1 MRKKLQQGFTLI
13 ELLVVIAIIGILATT
28 ALTQLGSA
36 RGRARDAKRL
46 SDVAQIA
53 QAIEIHNDQ
62 EGGYPDDIYADLVN
76 YISGTTV
83 PFDPSTD
90 AEYNYAYRGGSAGK
104 RISYHL
110 WAELESTS
118 STPPRSLSSDADID
132 STDATG
138 GAWTAGSGT
147 IEDGASEACT
157 SSTDIDCI
165 YDIGQK

>member
-46 SDVAQIA
+46 SDIAQIA

-62 EGGYPDDIYADLVN
+62 VGGYPDDIYTDLIN

-83 PFDPSTD
+83 PIDPSTD
-90 AEYNYAYRGGSAGK
+90 GEYNYLYRGGSAGK
-104 RISYHL
+104 RTAYHL
-110 WAELESTS
+110 WAELESNN
-118 STPPRSLSSDADID
+118 RALNSDADIN
-132 STDATG
+132 SREVLTP
-138 GAWTAGSGT
+138 AWTVGSGAA
-147 IEDGASEACT
+147 EDGAAETCT
-157 SSTDIDCI
+157 NSSSIDCV

>member
-53 QAIEIHNDQ
+53 QAVEIHNDQ
-62 EGGYPDDIYADLVN
+62 EGGYPDDIYVDLID

-83 PFDPSTD
+83 PMDPSTE
-90 AEYNYAYRGGSAGK
+90 AEYNYIYRGGSAGK
-104 RISYHL
+104 RTAYHL

-118 STPPRSLSSDADID
+118 RSLSSDADID
-132 STDATG
+132 STAVLSP
-138 GAWTAGSGT
+138 AWTVGSGAVQ
-147 IEDGASEACT
+147 DGAEEACAD
-157 SSTDIDCI
+157 SSSVDCV